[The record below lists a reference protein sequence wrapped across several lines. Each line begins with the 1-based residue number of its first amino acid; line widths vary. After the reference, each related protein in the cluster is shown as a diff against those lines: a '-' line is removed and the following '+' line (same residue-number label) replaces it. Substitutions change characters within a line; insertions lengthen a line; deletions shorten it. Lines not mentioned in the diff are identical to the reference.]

1 MPKRPS
7 AATIS
12 GAASPSQTK
21 PESVTTSGS
30 SVDSLAQ
37 GQLPV
42 PSTTVE
48 VQRPRGL
55 QPTHRQPGL
64 PGTGNSLVADQNSG
78 SEMLNAWLAQDTAED
93 PFHAIAALAFGTGT
107 ATISKS
113 TEVLQ
118 TIDSLFAKRAEQE
131 GTVATCG
138 SWTEE
143 DR

>member
-1 MPKRPS
+1 MPERSS
-7 AATIS
+7 AAATS
-12 GAASPSQTK
+12 GGASPSQTK

-30 SVDSLAQ
+30 SVESLAQ

-42 PSTTVE
+42 PSAMVE
-48 VQRPRGL
+48 VRRPWGL
-55 QPTHRQPGL
+55 QATPRQPL
-64 PGTGNSLVADQNSG
+64 MPGTSTSLVADQKSG
-78 SEMLNAWLAQDTAED
+78 SEMLNAWLVQDAAED
-93 PFHAIAALAFGTGT
+93 PFHAIAALAVGTGT

-113 TEVLQ
+113 TAVVQ
-118 TIDSLFAKRAEQE
+118 AIDSLFVNRAEQE